1 MDKYTYMW
9 LSMANRYLPFSLENE
24 HWSYRDIFS
33 MGATELEKKFELGN
47 KKAEYILEFIRQHD
61 IDEEYDKFL
70 KSGAKVVL
78 YGEQGYPE
86 RLLDISDPPRA
97 LFYYGELPDDSV
109 RSVAVIGARS
119 CSEYGRYMGE
129 KLGTDLA
136 TEGISVVSG
145 MAVGIDGIAQMGAL
159 NAGGKSYGVI
169 GSGVDICYPRANKEL
184 YERLKTEGGIIS
196 EYAIGAEAKAM
207 NFPER
212 NRIISGL
219 SDGLIVVEAK
229 QKSGTIITV
238 DAALSQ
244 GRDIFVV
251 PGRATDP
258 LSVGCNGL
266 IKQGAYPVQCAED
279 VLEVLCAASIRE
291 RTIPK
296 DFKEVLYRDEI
307 NINKEP
313 PKKIDLETDENMVY
327 SCFDFEPLMATEL
340 SDAVKMDISKLS
352 AILIRLEMKGFIR
365 EVGRNSYVRCC

>member
-1 MDKYTYMW
+1 MDKYVYMW
-9 LSMANRYLPFSLENE
+9 LSLANRYLPFSLENE
-24 HWSYRDIFS
+24 QYSYRDIFLMS
-33 MGATELEKKFELGN
+33 AAEIEKRFELGR
-47 KKAEYILEFIRQHD
+47 KKSEYIVEFVKEHN
-61 IDEEYDKFL
+61 IDEEYDRFM

-78 YGEQGYPE
+78 YGEEGYPE
-86 RLLDISDPPRA
+86 RLMNIDDPPRA

-109 RSVAVIGARS
+109 RSVAVIGARN

-129 KLGTDLA
+129 KLGAGLA
-136 TEGISVVSG
+136 AEGISVVSG
-145 MAVGIDGIAQMGAL
+145 MAIGIDGIAQMGAL
-159 NAGGKSYGVI
+159 NAGGKSYGIV

-184 YERLKTEGGIIS
+184 YERLKKEGGVIS
-196 EYAIGAEAKAM
+196 EYAIGVAAKAT

-238 DAALSQ
+238 DSALAQ

-266 IKQGAYPVQCAED
+266 IKQGAYPVQCVED
-279 VLEVLCAASIRE
+279 VLEVLDSVSIRE
-291 RTIPK
+291 RSISK
-296 DFKEVLYRDEI
+296 DYKKVLYKDEI
-307 NINKEP
+307 NVNKGALE
-313 PKKIDLETDENMVY
+313 KIDLETEENMVY

-340 SDAVKMDISKLS
+340 LNAVNMDISKLS
-352 AILIRLEMKGFIR
+352 AILIRLEMKGYIR
-365 EVGRNSYVRCC
+365 EVGRNSYVRCY